1 MDRINTLLKEQYWI
15 IDILPEQVPEN
26 AKGQYFAVEKY
37 FMRGENLAV
46 IQEKKTN
53 IILKL
58 NCYMNIYI
66 DDMGDNPAP
75 ELLSKSI
82 RQTELNILTG
92 NSLIVADPDDTYM
105 TVYNPDKH
113 LLDLI
118 RKIATAEGMFV
129 WKPLQ

>member
-53 IILKL
+53 IILKI
-58 NCYMNIYI
+58 NCYYDILVEG
-66 DDMGDNPAP
+66 MGDNPDP
-75 ELLSKSI
+75 ESLSKSI
-82 RQTELNILTG
+82 RKRELNILTG
-92 NSLIVADPDDTYM
+92 NSLIVTDPDDTHM
-105 TVYNPDKH
+105 TLYNPDQK
-113 LLDLI
+113 LLELM
-118 RKIATAEGMFV
+118 RTIAMAEGLFV
-129 WKPLQ
+129 WKP